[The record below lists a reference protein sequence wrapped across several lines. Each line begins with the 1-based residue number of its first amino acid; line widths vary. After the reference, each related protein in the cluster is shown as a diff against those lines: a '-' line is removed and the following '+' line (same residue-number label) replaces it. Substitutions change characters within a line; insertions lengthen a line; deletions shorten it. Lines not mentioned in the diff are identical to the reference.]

1 MLQKGEK
8 IGEEEIKCK
17 AMADLALADLNEAI
31 PALEAAMK
39 VEYACVCQL
48 RGGTCFPLYPVHSF
62 PQCLSILGSL
72 RFLTMFMCLAS
83 CTIHQR
89 FVG

>member
-48 RGGTCFPLYPVHSF
+48 RGGGHVPFYPSA
-62 PQCLSILGSL
+62 PSIFKSIWQFNVLHHT
-72 RFLTMFMCLAS
+72 FVMAS
-83 CTIHQR
+83 YTIY
-89 FVG
+89 